1 MKNFFKFIN
10 MFIIADIFKDIME
23 TQIERVYLAGFMT
36 SGKSTIGPILANVLG
51 WKFVDL
57 DRIIEE
63 KEDKTV
69 VEIFESEGEEYFR
82 NMEHDFLIRFSN
94 EQKLI
99 LSLGGGTIA
108 SDRNLKILKSS
119 GKIVYLKSSP
129 KMIYQRIKDK
139 IDRPIFRDLVLAEN
153 SKPQDFIDRIEKY
166 LKMREPYYLE
176 ADIHIDTDQS
186 SIGVT
191 VDKLAKLLARVING

>member
-1 MKNFFKFIN
+1 MV
-10 MFIIADIFKDIME
+10 IIADIFKEIME
-23 TQIERVYLAGFMT
+23 TQIERVYLSGFMT

-51 WKFVDL
+51 WKFIDL

-94 EQKLI
+94 EKKLI

-108 SDRNLKILKSS
+108 FDRNLKILKSS

-129 KMIYQRIKDK
+129 EMIYQRIKNK

-166 LKMREPYYLE
+166 LKMREPYYLK

-191 VDKLAKLLARVING
+191 VDKLAKLLSRVING